1 MLGRQEAASGL
12 HGLEGYQGMLARK
25 DRMDVPSQRDLKL
38 AHQWLV
44 QIHGQPDKAVAANGK
59 IRPAS
64 AMRTGFSAEMLSWRR
79 ETAVLNQS
87 VIRPRSGS

>member
-1 MLGRQEAASGL
+1 
-12 HGLEGYQGMLARK
+12 
-25 DRMDVPSQRDLKL
+25 MDVTSQRDLKL

-44 QIHGQPDKAVAANGK
+44 QIHGQPDKAVAATGK